1 VAVWREPMDVFIDAV
16 IAWESLFGT
25 TEGEPTFRV
34 TTCLAALLEDDPAR
48 RVELKSQLGKIYALR
63 SKVVHGSGDLKAS
76 EYPRCQALEVAIRA
90 VRNLL
95 ADRNDLLRISDTAVR
110 SATLLLG
117 A

>member
-1 VAVWREPMDVFIDAV
+1 MLIDAV

-34 TTCLAALLEDDPAR
+34 TMCLAALLEDDPPR
-48 RVELKSQLGKIYALR
+48 RVELKSQLGKLYALR
-63 SKVVHGSGDLKAS
+63 SKVVHGSGNLKAS
-76 EYPRCQALEVAIRA
+76 KHPRCQEALVVAIRA